1 MELRAH
7 PLMCYGG
14 LRNWP
19 PVWIAA
25 DPTIG
30 RVIAGEVG
38 ILRHIEYNARYN
50 TRCLLL
56 VEYDGEIFIGMFRFD
71 DIAFCSLFANTL
83 KNHTSRSV
91 GDIGRLDFLHTP

>member
-1 MELRAH
+1 
-7 PLMCYGG
+7 MCYGG

-56 VEYDGEIFIGMFRFD
+56 VEYDGEIFIGTLRFD

-91 GDIGRLDFLHTP
+91 GDIGRLDFLHTS